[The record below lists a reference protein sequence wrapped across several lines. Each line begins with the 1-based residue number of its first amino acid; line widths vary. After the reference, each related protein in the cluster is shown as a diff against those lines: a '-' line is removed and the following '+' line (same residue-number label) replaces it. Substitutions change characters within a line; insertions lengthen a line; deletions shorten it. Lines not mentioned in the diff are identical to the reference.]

1 MGELRRFEC
10 WRHSSSIWAK
20 RQLIRRT
27 DPQSSA
33 YGGQRRSGWQVTK
46 AKQQRSRALSAGQ
59 LQSDLGGAAWTEQ
72 GYYVAKADA
81 EAQRQAAQRER
92 EQSLYETNRAKGQ
105 KAQEQKREE
114 ETHKVCAAVC
124 AEMRRGTA
132 EIRKTLDVVDA
143 YKETLETSVEMY
155 QEETVRCRASIP
167 GSL

>member
-1 MGELRRFEC
+1 M
-10 WRHSSSIWAK
+10 
-20 RQLIRRT
+20 
-27 DPQSSA
+27 
-33 YGGQRRSGWQVTK
+33 
-46 AKQQRSRALSAGQ
+46 
-59 LQSDLGGAAWTEQ
+59 WTEQ

-81 EAQRQAAQRER
+81 EAQRQATQRER

-105 KAQEQKREE
+105 KAQEQKRED